1 MKEVKIKIGSKE
13 YNVKIAETE
22 EQQEKGLK
30 NIKQLPKNEGMLF
43 IIEEKDIGI
52 WMKDTLIPLDIIFI
66 NEDLEVTKVET
77 GVPESEE
84 IIYQDNSDYILEV
97 NSESGIQVGDELEF
111 LVDFKTKL
119 DKMFVLNEDGTPQM
133 ELDGG
138 ERIFSRKN
146 TKILIKFAKKASIT
160 ENDSDYKALGK
171 RVFKFLE
178 TQDNNSPE
186 FVESKK

>member
-1 MKEVKIKIGSKE
+1 
-13 YNVKIAETE
+13 
-22 EQQEKGLK
+22 
-30 NIKQLPKNEGMLF
+30 
-43 IIEEKDIGI
+43 
-52 WMKDTLIPLDIIFI
+52 MKDTLIPLDIIFI